1 MGGLSLGLHL
11 LRCPAAVGHPD
22 PPTAEGL
29 CVEQRRGGRLPD
41 LVLLGG
47 VLLCIRHVLC
57 DPGRA
62 VTVARPGS
70 SGRDSRACIHTSS
83 SSAVGDCPELR
94 RAMGDLAQHR
104 KGATGGLSYI
114 HTSSYS
120 AWSHRPPR
128 QQRSGAY
135 KVPTEPDQVWRVTC
149 SGVCGKPTAARAVVA
164 RGRAPKKRC

>member
-47 VLLCIRHVLC
+47 VLLCVRHVLC

-62 VTVARPGS
+62 VTVARPGTGAETAVRAFTLRTAVLSEIARS
-70 SGRDSRACIHTSS
+70 SDAPWAILHSTGRVPSEVRPTLIQLDLVHGLIALLGNRDLGHTK
-83 SSAVGDCPELR
+83 CPQSLTR
-94 RAMGDLAQHR
+94 C
-104 KGATGGLSYI
+104 GG
-114 HTSSYS
+114 
-120 AWSHRPPR
+120 
-128 QQRSGAY
+128 
-135 KVPTEPDQVWRVTC
+135 
-149 SGVCGKPTAARAVVA
+149 
-164 RGRAPKKRC
+164 